1 MAALLTRDGA
11 NYRCP
16 AHDDAHGSLSV
27 AEGRD
32 GRALVHC
39 HAGCEVRDV
48 LTAIGLTECDLF
60 ASNGNG
66 SMRPAAV
73 DHATIA
79 ARNDAAL
86 AAAREVCRT
95 VYSYTD
101 ENGVQL
107 YRVVR
112 DDHPDGSKT
121 FEQKR
126 ADGVPSLA
134 GVRRVLY
141 GLPDV
146 IEAVG
151 LGKDIHL
158 VEGEKCADA
167 LRETGLIATTVAG
180 GSNARLTDEM
190 AEVLRGANVII
201 HADNDAPGRK
211 CAESRAARL
220 AGLTAMVKVLHYP
233 ELPEKGDVF
242 DAVAGGA
249 TADDIRARA
258 DAAPVW
264 TPSVAPV
271 WEPSAETGTASNGP
285 QVFSLSELF
294 ARPELLAVPPALVAG
309 LVFPERLS
317 ALAGAPKSGK
327 TTFAA
332 CCAAAVSR
340 GGSMLGARAMQ
351 GAVLWIKL
359 EGHLNDVVPL
369 FRNFGADPEYLDMA
383 TSLPGGL
390 PDICELAG
398 RRPYALIVIDTL
410 AALFDLLGVDDYNSA
425 AKVLPVV
432 TPLAN
437 LAHDGRVAIM
447 VLHHAAKATGRIRD
461 SSAIAGAVDVLAELH
476 DPEDKTT
483 PTRRDFRVRGR
494 VPVRDFSVTFA
505 DNAYRF
511 ADADA
516 PLEMR
521 VLDAIRTATANGGA
535 LSKSAVRSAVRGAVG
550 KTDAALQALAERGLV
565 IFERGAGYSVPL
577 SSVAASDANE
587 PEW

>member
-1 MAALLTRDGA
+1 MPTPVERIAALLTRDGA

-39 HAGCEVRDV
+39 HAGCEARDV
-48 LTAIGLTECDLF
+48 LAAIGLTERDLF
-60 ASNGNG
+60 AGNG

-73 DHATIA
+73 DRATIA
-79 ARNDAAL
+79 ARNNAVLL
-86 AAAREVCRT
+86 AARDVRRT
-95 VYSYTD
+95 VYPYTD

-107 YRVVR
+107 FRVVR

-126 ADGVPSLA
+126 ADGVPSLD

-141 GLPDV
+141 QLPGV
-146 IEAVG
+146 IEAAA

-167 LRETGLIATTVAG
+167 LRETGLTATTVAG

-190 AEVLRGANVII
+190 AEVLRGATVII
-201 HADNDAPGRK
+201 HADNDSPGRA
-211 CAESRAARL
+211 CAETRAARL
-220 AGLTAMVKVLHYP
+220 AAVAATVKVVHYP
-233 ELPEKGDVF
+233 DLPEKGDVF
-242 DAVAGGA
+242 DAVAAGA
-249 TADDIRARA
+249 TADDIRVRA

-264 TPSVAPV
+264 
-271 WEPSAETGTASNGP
+271 EPSTTTDAASNGP

-309 LVFPERLS
+309 FVFPERLS
-317 ALAGAPKSGK
+317 ALAGPPKSGK
-327 TTFAA
+327 STFAA

-351 GAVLWIKL
+351 GAALWIKL

-369 FRNFGADPEYLDMA
+369 FRNFGADPEYLDVA

-390 PDICELAG
+390 PDIYELAG
-398 RRPYALIVIDTL
+398 RRRYSLIVIDTL

-425 AKVLPVV
+425 AKVLPIV

-494 VPVRDFSVTFA
+494 VSVRDFSVTFA
-505 DNAYRF
+505 DNSYGF

-521 VLDAIRTATANGGA
+521 VLDAIRTATANGGT
-535 LSKSAVRSAVRGAVG
+535 LSKSAVRLAVRGAVG
-550 KTDAALQALAERGLV
+550 KTDAALQALSERGLV

-577 SSVAASDANE
+577 SSLAASDSNG